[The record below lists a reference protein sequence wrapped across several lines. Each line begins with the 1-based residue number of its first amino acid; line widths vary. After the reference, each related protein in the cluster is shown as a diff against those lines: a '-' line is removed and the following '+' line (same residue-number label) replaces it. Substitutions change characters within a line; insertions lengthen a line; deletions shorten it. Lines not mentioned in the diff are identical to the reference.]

1 MQDHARFCPEE
12 GIYSEKNQ
20 LSETELEDLLANN
33 VVGVLS
39 VTNGKQPY
47 SIPVEYLWH
56 EGAVYFTTGMKG
68 RKLDYVA
75 QRPDVAFMVY
85 ESRHDRP
92 GRMIDAGITCRSVII
107 EGTLSQVRVVE
118 IKDLSHG
125 TRPIQI
131 LRVNAAKIG
140 TWKCQTK
147 PCRMMLGIGVSKI
160 KDWL

>member
-1 MQDHARFCPEE
+1 MHDYDRFCPEE
-12 GIYSEKNQ
+12 AIYSDQNRLLEP
-20 LSETELEDLLANN
+20 ELEDLLSNN

-39 VTNGKQPY
+39 VTDGSQPY

-56 EGAVYFTTGMKG
+56 EGAVYFTTGMQG

-75 QRPDVAFMVY
+75 KHPNVVFLVY

-125 TRPIQI
+125 KRSIQI
-131 LRVNAAKIG
+131 LRVNANRVG
-140 TWKCQTK
+140 TWKCQTQ

-160 KDWL
+160 REWL